1 MERRVLHPDLR
12 THAQNAWVTCQV
24 CAFSSTG
31 EGLYNSHR
39 SKRKRQG
46 LALKLRKSQERG
58 TIMNVA
64 RTLNNWRKYRQTVAE
79 LGRMT
84 PRELN
89 DLGIAQSDIRRV
101 ARQAVGF

>member
-1 MERRVLHPDLR
+1 VG
-12 THAQNAWVTCQV
+12 
-24 CAFSSTG
+24 AFSARLMS
-31 EGLYNSHR
+31 LYKRHR
-39 SKRKRQG
+39 SKRERQG

-89 DLGIAQSDIRRV
+89 DLGIAQGDIRRV